1 MYILYIF
8 TTYNIFIMLTNLKG
22 TNTDLKVFVPF
33 YCIYPICIIYTS
45 LFSHVFMHFH
55 QEKFFIFIQKFT
67 LQSIVLNWSF
77 LLYLKSTSCA
87 WKEVWCTND
96 YCTFRRNNYHLSSFD
111 WHHRKLFV
119 WSIQMIKRRPPQS
132 FGRLWGFL
140 MYKEHHTFC

>member
-1 MYILYIF
+1 
-8 TTYNIFIMLTNLKG
+8 MLNQWKG

-33 YCIYPICIIYTS
+33 YCIYPICTIYTS

-55 QEKFFIFIQKFT
+55 QKKFCIFIQKFT

-96 YCTFRRNNYHLSSFD
+96 YCTFRRSNYHLSSFD

-140 MYKEHHTFC
+140 MYKQHRTFRYF

>member
-1 MYILYIF
+1 MSTQINDLNAVKSAFRSFCSDYRLYIF
-8 TTYNIFIMLTNLKG
+8 Y
-22 TNTDLKVFVPF
+22 
-33 YCIYPICIIYTS
+33 IYPEW
-45 LFSHVFMHFH
+45 HVFMHLHKDNFC
-55 QEKFFIFIQKFT
+55 IFMKNFT
-67 LQSIVLNWSF
+67 LQSIVLKWSF

-140 MYKEHHTFC
+140 MYKQHRTFRYF